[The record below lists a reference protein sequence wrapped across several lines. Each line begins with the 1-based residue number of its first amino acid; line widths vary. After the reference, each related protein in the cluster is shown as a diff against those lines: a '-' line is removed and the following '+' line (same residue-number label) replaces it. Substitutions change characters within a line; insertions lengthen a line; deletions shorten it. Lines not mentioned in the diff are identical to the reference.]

1 MPIYEKF
8 EALLKEQNKKASDV
22 SFMTGIPASTFTDWK
37 KGKSCPKTGKLL
49 KIADFFGV
57 PIEYFVEGSD

>member
-8 EALLKEQNKKASDV
+8 ELLLQEQNKKASDV
-22 SFMTGIPASTFTDWK
+22 SFITGIPASTFTDWK
-37 KGKSCPKTGKLL
+37 KGKSCPKIDKLL

-57 PIEYFVEGSD
+57 SIEYFLEGSD

>member
-8 EALLKEQNKKASDV
+8 ESLLIEQNKKASDV
-22 SFMTGIPASTFTDWK
+22 SLATKIPASTFTDWK
-37 KGKSCPKTGKLL
+37 KGKSCPKSDKLL

-57 PIEYFVEGSD
+57 SIEFFLGKGE